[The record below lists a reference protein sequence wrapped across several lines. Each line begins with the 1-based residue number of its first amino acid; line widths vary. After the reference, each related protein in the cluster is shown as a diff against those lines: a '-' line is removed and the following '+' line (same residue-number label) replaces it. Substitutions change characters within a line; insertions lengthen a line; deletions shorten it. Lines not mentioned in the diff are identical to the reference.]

1 MPTAGEQIPGG
12 TTALA
17 RRLADLERQ
26 VRELRAAR
34 RLEAASVGAGGLRI
48 VQGGRFAM
56 DTPAGV
62 RMIDVGKIDDGRFN
76 HADGRPQ
83 QASFM
88 RREDG
93 SLMFGCFAY
102 PPSPSGETQAW
113 TFYDRT
119 GNVIL
124 AEDTASGQG
133 LARPALPVPMG
144 PSYQGGWD
152 YWPRNANTTM
162 AELWTG
168 QIYKQQPKVVVVA
181 RTSMDTSGATGFL
194 ELKINGVAQGSPQS
208 VSFSVGYLTFG
219 PYPIPGD
226 HMDQIEI
233 VLQGRR
239 SAGTGAIRATIH
251 SAYTTGT

>member
-1 MPTAGEQIPGG
+1 MPTAGDQIPGG
-12 TTALA
+12 TTAIA

-26 VRELRAAR
+26 VKELRAAR
-34 RLEAASVGAGGLRI
+34 RLETASVGAGGLRI
-48 VQGGRFAM
+48 VEGGRFAM

-83 QASFM
+83 QAQFM

-102 PPSPSGETQAW
+102 PPSGETQAW

-133 LARPALPVPMG
+133 LARPALPLPMW
-144 PSYQGGWD
+144 PSYACGWD
-152 YWPRNANTTM
+152 YWPRNSGTTM
-162 AELWTG
+162 QELWTG
-168 QIYKQQPKVVVVA
+168 LIYKQQPKVVVVVNA
-181 RTSMDTSGATGFL
+181 AMDTSGATGLL
-194 ELKINGVAQGSPQS
+194 ELKINGVVQGSPQT
-208 VSFSVGYLTFG
+208 VVFSVDPFTFG
-219 PYPIPGD
+219 PFTIPGD
-226 HMDQIEI
+226 HMSQVDI

-239 SAGTGAIRATIH
+239 STGTGTIRASIH